1 MLLSQ
6 KEYFHWNNSLCVYMK
21 KVFSNNLKM
30 QTKQKPEKLILFLK
44 FETSDLI
51 FLASVIL

>member
-1 MLLSQ
+1 MLLLQ

-30 QTKQKPEKLILFLK
+30 QTKHKTEKLFPFLY
-44 FETSDLI
+44 LI
-51 FLASVIL
+51 QVI